1 MASDEAIADEED
13 NSSSCSSDESLIRR
27 QQPRASS
34 YSPTQRLRS
43 FTGSS
48 STCTSTGS
56 YKGIRICVRQITIA
70 RYHIFNYDICFLS
83 WFVIV

>member
-13 NSSSCSSDESLIRR
+13 NSSCSSDESLIRR
-27 QQPRASS
+27 QQPRES
-34 YSPTQRLRS
+34 SPTQRLRS

-56 YKGIRICVRQITIA
+56 YKGIRKCVRQIAI
-70 RYHIFNYDICFLS
+70 
-83 WFVIV
+83 